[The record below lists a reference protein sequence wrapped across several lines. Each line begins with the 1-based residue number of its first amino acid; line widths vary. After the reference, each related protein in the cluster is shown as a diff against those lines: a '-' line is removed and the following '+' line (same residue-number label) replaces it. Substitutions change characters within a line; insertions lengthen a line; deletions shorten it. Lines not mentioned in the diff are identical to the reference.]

1 MSDLNYEIPD
11 FDPVESKR
19 KYDLEIKKEGNNILF
34 RYLRK
39 IETRY

>member
-19 KYDLEIKKEGNNILF
+19 KYDLEIKK
-34 RYLRK
+34 K
-39 IETRY
+39 KETISYSVI